1 MIKLKPTVTVR
12 VRLNR
17 RDFSDLC
24 ELQDYLGKSRGEVI
38 RLLIRESHH
47 KMENQLQLWLA
58 SEEVHT
64 AIDKAL
70 QVTA

>member
-1 MIKLKPTVTVR
+1 MIKLKPTATVS

-24 ELQDYLGKSRGEVI
+24 EIQDYLGKSRDEVI

-47 KMENQLQLWLA
+47 KMENQLQLWLE
-58 SEEVHT
+58 SEEVQA
-64 AIDKAL
+64 AIDKAI
-70 QVTA
+70 QGN